1 MRVARAVLLGAVMF
15 GAGCYHAT
23 IETGATPAAETIEQ
37 PWASSFV
44 YGLVPPSTVSTA
56 AKCTSGV
63 AKVETQHS
71 FLNGLVAVLT
81 FGIYTPMSIKVTC
94 AGRKTA
100 DNGDGGVIRVGT
112 HAESLEE
119 AMEKAVQRSRD
130 EGRPV
135 EIQF

>member
-1 MRVARAVLLGAVMF
+1 
-15 GAGCYHAT
+15 
-23 IETGATPAAETIEQ
+23 
-37 PWASSFV
+37 
-44 YGLVPPSTVSTA
+44 
-56 AKCTSGV
+56 
-63 AKVETQHS
+63 
-71 FLNGLVAVLT
+71 
-81 FGIYTPMSIKVTC
+81 MSIKVTC